1 MDDKLKLAVQTIYNT
16 LTTVWGNNGKIKAY
30 EVRDN
35 VVLNL
40 SKITGESAEEI
51 EKKVEHL
58 IIESQ

>member
-1 MDDKLKLAVQTIYNT
+1 MDDKLKLAVQTIYNA

-40 SKITGESAEEI
+40 SKITGESAEDI